1 MANANYFPRDV
12 MQQLGYPNVLIE
24 FFLNLHDRTG
34 GAKAVTQNLV
44 EVNTGVTTAQADAD
58 SFQGVEMVGTYAAI
72 EIERLKRRIEQ
83 LETLL

>member
-12 MQQLGYPNVLIE
+12 MQSLQFPNVLIE

-34 GAKAVTQNLV
+34 GSQGVTQNLV
-44 EVNTGVTTAQADAD
+44 EINTNVTEVQADAD
-58 SFQGVEMVGTYAAI
+58 SFQGVDTVGTYAAM
-72 EIERLKRRIEQ
+72 EIERLKRRIEH

>member
-12 MQQLGYPNVLIE
+12 MQQLQFPNVLIE

-34 GAKAVTQNLV
+34 GAQGVTQNLV
-44 EVNTGVTTAQADAD
+44 EINTSVTNVESNADASAGPD
-58 SFQGVEMVGTYAAI
+58 MIGTYAAI